1 MDKLRELARHAAHR
15 TAPAE
20 FSVASVD
27 AAFADEIKKYTG
39 SINDFMKNRYDI
51 YSIIIENADEIVP
64 AKVMAAMSQFAEVIT
79 LR

>member
-1 MDKLRELARHAAHR
+1 MTIEKLKELARHSAHR

-27 AAFADEIKKYTG
+27 KALADGFKEFAG

-51 YSIIIENADEIVP
+51 YNIIIENADDIVP
-64 AKVMAAMSQFAEVIT
+64 
-79 LR
+79 